1 MQFIKPP
8 TSYDQQIKILE
19 DRGML
24 VPDHDLARH
33 YLSHLNYYRIS
44 AYWLPF
50 QDDSG
55 NHQFKD
61 SANFEDALDCYVF
74 DRELRLLVM
83 DAIERFEVSL
93 RTQWAYHLAQEYG
106 SHAYLDQGLFRNTRQ
121 YNISLDKLK
130 SEIDRSHETF
140 IKHYKATYTDPEY
153 PPIWAVVEVM
163 SYGQLSKL
171 FSNLQHRKDRNS
183 IARIYGLDEKIIV
196 SLLHHL
202 TIVRNTC
209 AHHGRLWNRR
219 FTFTIKVP
227 NRGEEAL
234 LNSLS
239 KSNTKY
245 IYNTLV
251 MLEYLIEIISPDS
264 RWGERLTELLAKYK
278 IANPKSMGFP
288 DDWQKRAIWQK
299 HFG

>member
-1 MQFIKPP
+1 MQFTKPS

-24 VPDHDLARH
+24 VPDHDRARH

-44 AYWLPF
+44 AYWQPF
-50 QDDSG
+50 QADQET
-55 NHQFKD
+55 HQFKKN
-61 SANFEDALDCYVF
+61 ANFEDAIDSYVF

-106 SHAYLDQGLFRNTRQ
+106 THAYLDESLFRNIKQ
-121 YNISLDKLK
+121 YGFTLEKLK
-130 SEIDRSHETF
+130 NEIDRSHETF

-153 PPIWAVVEVM
+153 PPIWAVVEVI

-183 IARIYGLDEKIIV
+183 IARTYGLDEKIIV

-227 NRGEEAL
+227 NRGDSAL
-234 LNSLS
+234 LSSLS
-239 KSNTKY
+239 RDNTKY

-251 MLEYLIEIISPDS
+251 MLEYLIEVISPDS
-264 RWGERLTELLAKYK
+264 HWAERLINLFEKHK
-278 IANPKSMGFP
+278 IINPKSMGFP
-288 DDWQKRAIWQK
+288 DDWQELAIWRK